1 MIRLLFFS
9 LLLIHILGAAEFETT
24 FENSNFTLSTP
35 IDGNGERT
43 LVNYNRFRVIES
55 VNEENWFITAIGD
68 IENYLGEKYIDSA
81 SFQAFSSVRSDT
93 PFSTQTSAYDY
104 GNGEVYAQ
112 IHRLYGGY
120 VDEKHRISLGLQ
132 KISMGVGRIWNP
144 TDLFNPRNPL
154 ALEPDEVY
162 GVFSLLYTYSPSDL
176 SQISAVGAQRSDDS
190 FKYAG
195 RIKGYLDVADVALDM
210 IVADDVA
217 MLGYELEGELFDTGV
232 ELRSEGGWFE
242 DKLLDEKF
250 FQALLGADYS
260 FENSLMLAGE
270 WLHSSKTFEEELV
283 LGLPSGAQNNLVGSK
298 DYLGSTLGYEFDAL
312 LYGAMAGIISA
323 DDGSF
328 YLSPTLRYSL
338 DDDMTLALGAMLNA
352 GESGSEFGDL
362 GQTYY
367 LNFKVTF

>member
-1 MIRLLFFS
+1 MTRLLLF
-9 LLLIHILGAAEFETT
+9 LLAVTCTLGAVELETT

-43 LVNYNRFRVIES
+43 LINYNRFRLIES
-55 VNEENWFITAIGD
+55 VTEDNWFITAIGD
-68 IENYLGEKYIDSA
+68 IENYLGEKYLNSV
-81 SFQAFSSVRSDT
+81 SYRYLSSVRSDT
-93 PFSTQTSAYDY
+93 PFSTQTSAHDY
-104 GNGEVYAQ
+104 GEGEVYAQ
-112 IHRLYGGY
+112 VHRLYGGY
-120 VDEKHRISLGLQ
+120 VDEKHRLSFGLQ

-162 GVFSLLYTYSPSDL
+162 GAFSLAYTYSPSDL
-176 SQISAVGAQRSDDS
+176 SQLSAVTAQREDDS

-210 IVADDVA
+210 IWADDVA
-217 MLGYELEGELFDTGV
+217 MLGYELEGELFSTGV

-260 FENSLMLAGE
+260 FENSLMLVGE
-270 WLHSSKTFEEELV
+270 WLHSSKTFEEELA
-283 LGLPSGAQNNLVGSK
+283 LGLPSGAGYNLVRSK

-328 YLSPTLRYSL
+328 YVSPTLSYSL
-338 DDDMTLALGAMLNA
+338 DDDMTLALGAMLYG

>member
-1 MIRLLFFS
+1 MIRLLFFF
-9 LLLIHILGAAEFETT
+9 LILTYILRAVEFETT

-43 LVNYNRFRVIES
+43 LVNYNRFRFIES
-55 VNEENWFITAIGD
+55 VNEGNWFITAIGD
-68 IENYLGEKYIDSA
+68 IENYLGEDYLNSA
-81 SFQAFSSVRSDT
+81 SYRSFSAVRSDT
-93 PFSTQTSAYDY
+93 PFSTQTSAHDY
-104 GNGEVYAQ
+104 GDGEVYAQ
-112 IHRLYGGY
+112 LHRLYGGY
-120 VDEKHRISLGLQ
+120 VDEKHRLSLGLQ

-162 GVFSLLYTYSPSDL
+162 GAFSLSYTYSPSDL
-176 SQISAVGAQRSDDS
+176 SQISAVAAQRADDS

-195 RIKGYLDVADVALDM
+195 RIKGYLDVADVALDV

-217 MLGYELEGELFDTGV
+217 MLGYELEGELLSTGV

-250 FQALLGADYS
+250 FQALVGADYS
-260 FENSLMLAGE
+260 FENALMLAGE
-270 WLHSSKTFEEELV
+270 WLHTSKTFEEELA
-283 LGLPSGAQNNLVGSK
+283 LGLLCGAQNNLVRSK

-328 YLSPTLRYSL
+328 YLAPTLSYSL
-338 DDDMTLALGAMLNA
+338 DDDMTLALGAMLYA